1 VRLTSTRILPADS
14 FNPLP
19 QARQPIEGLE
29 GSDMAMPS
37 WAFYPLPSLRSAVSH
52 RRVYTDSYES
62 RKIQEYRGGM
72 AATEIHVSVRLA
84 HYRVSVS
91 LIELGRD
98 DDEKEGIAWSSFRHT
113 LLDI

>member
-1 VRLTSTRILPADS
+1 
-14 FNPLP
+14 
-19 QARQPIEGLE
+19 
-29 GSDMAMPS
+29 
-37 WAFYPLPSLRSAVSH
+37 
-52 RRVYTDSYES
+52 
-62 RKIQEYRGGM
+62 M